1 MSTFQFTVKI
11 SSAIF
16 SLAISSS
23 VIGSDLIVNEW
34 NCVGGTKWLG
44 NPSSATASCPSP
56 DGIGGA
62 ACSTEEDVYF
72 GRSLGNGGDW
82 IEIVINKDHT
92 DIRGWKLQWIEAAA
106 TDADGTDVWYEN
118 GAVPQ
123 GEILFSG
130 AAIWSDL
137 RAGTILTITESSTVL
152 GGLDSDTSF
161 NPCNGDWWINVNCF
175 DATLVTC
182 NANVV
187 DPQNPT
193 YNDPMDVGND
203 NWASRIVNAQGQIVI
218 DLVGEGQPSWGGTG
232 VSSREVVRLEES
244 PSQAITPY
252 SRYDDS
258 DSSSFGQPNGWSD
271 TVTQCKTYQDFSV
284 LRSPVLAELCQMC
297 KPIILNEF
305 NAVSATGFLGG
316 GTQTADA
323 AGGQASDPQFGRSI
337 GNGGNWCEFVII
349 AENLDMRNWIL
360 RWQDKTDSGTIR
372 LSNNT
377 FWSNLP
383 SGMILTFT
391 ESTATQG
398 GVNTDLSYNPSAGD
412 RSVNVNTFDT
422 TLISQ
427 TTSTKPLHTSGE
439 FSVSNDRWAIEVRDQ
454 SFAPI
459 VELQGEG
466 SPNYFGGGVG
476 SDDVCRLR
484 ANPSGRIDAASFY
497 DDSSTS
503 STFGKQNSW
512 VSCPSSAVVTQS
524 FVGLPQAGCVWET
537 ENPADINGDG
547 YVNGSDL
554 ATLLSSWGTTDV
566 NADLNN
572 DGIVSGPDL
581 AVILSA
587 WTSQ

>member
-1 MSTFQFTVKI
+1 MFTFQFTVKI

-34 NCVGGTKWLG
+34 NCVGSTKWLG

-56 DGIGGA
+56 EGIGGA
-62 ACSTEEDVYF
+62 ACSNEEDVYF

-92 DIRGWKLQWIEAAA
+92 DIRGWKLQWIEVAGE
-106 TDADGTDVWYEN
+106 DADGTDVWYGD
-118 GAVPQ
+118 GAIPQ
-123 GEILFSG
+123 GEIVFSG

-137 RAGTILTITESSTVL
+137 RAGTILTIIERPTAL

-187 DPQNPT
+187 DPKNPT

-203 NWASRIVNAQGQIVI
+203 KWASRIVNAQGQIVI

-252 SRYDDS
+252 SMYDDS
-258 DSSSFGQPNGWSD
+258 DSSSFGQPNGWRD

-349 AENLDMRNWIL
+349 AENLDMRNWIF

>member
-92 DIRGWKLQWIEAAA
+92 DIRGWKLQWIEAAGKD
-106 TDADGTDVWYEN
+106 TDGTDVWYGD
-118 GAVPQ
+118 GAIPQ
-123 GEILFSG
+123 GEIVFSG

-137 RAGTILTITESSTVL
+137 RAGTILTIIERPTAL
-152 GGLDSDTSF
+152 GGLDTDTSF

-316 GTQTADA
+316 GTQTDDA
-323 AGGQASDPQFGRSI
+323 AGGQASDPQFGRSL

-547 YVNGSDL
+547 FVNGSDL
-554 ATLLSSWGTTDV
+554 ATLLSTWGTTDV